1 MNIERLREFCLS
13 LPGTTEDIKWE
24 DHLCF
29 SVGDKMFVVS
39 SMREGFTASFKVTP
53 EQAEELT
60 ATPGIIPTPY
70 MARYHWVL
78 VQEPERLT
86 DLEWENYVRQSYEMI
101 KSKLPKKLQKELD
114 SL

>member
-13 LPGTTEDIKWE
+13 LPGATEDIKWE

-39 SMREGFTASFKVTP
+39 SMHEGFTASFKVTP

-60 ATPGIIPTPY
+60 ASPGIIPTPY

-78 VQEPERLT
+78 VQQPDRLT
-86 DLEWENYVRQSYEMI
+86 DEEWETYVRQSYEMI
-101 KSKLPKKLQKELD
+101 KSKLSKKLQKELN
-114 SL
+114 LL

>member
-1 MNIERLREFCLS
+1 MNIETLREFCLS
-13 LPGTTEDIKWE
+13 LPAATEDIKWE

-29 SVGDKMFVVS
+29 SVGGKMFVVS
-39 SMREGFTASFKVTP
+39 SMREEFTASFKVTP

-78 VQEPERLT
+78 VQQPDRLT
-86 DLEWENYVRQSYEMI
+86 EAEWKQFVKQSYDMI
-101 KSKLPKKLQKELD
+101 KSKLPKKTQKELN
-114 SL
+114 LL